1 MRGKELRCDDEAPAS
16 SPRTAWSAPPEA
28 FSTAFGLRF
37 EVKKIEK
44 KETMTALKAL
54 KAEIVWSPGAYR
66 LIGL

>member
-1 MRGKELRCDDEAPAS
+1 M
-16 SPRTAWSAPPEA
+16 
-28 FSTAFGLRF
+28 
-37 EVKKIEK
+37 KKIEK